1 MSEHENRTTK
11 DGVPKVVIV
20 GAGFGGLFAA
30 KRLAGS
36 PVEVT
41 IVDRR
46 NHHLFQP
53 LLYQVSTAALSP
65 ADIAWPIRSVFSR
78 HANVTVRLGEVDG
91 VDVERRR
98 IRIGD
103 ARLDYDVLVLA
114 TGARDGYF
122 GNDAWAEHTLGLK
135 TLDDAT
141 EIRRRLLLAFER
153 AELATDPAEREA
165 LMRFVVI
172 GGGPTGVE
180 LAGSISELARYALA
194 RDFRRIDPTSAD
206 VVLIEAG
213 PRLLPTYS
221 EASSAYALEALA
233 NKGVRVR
240 LDTRVTD
247 CGAHG
252 VTLGEERVGAAT
264 VLWAAGVEASPAGR
278 WLGAETDRSGRT
290 VVEPDLSVPGHP
302 EIFVIGD
309 TASAVDADGT
319 RVPGIAPAAKQ
330 QGRHVAAVILARA
343 TGRAAPPPFRY
354 RHAGDLATIGRQ
366 AGVADF
372 ARFRLQGAAGWW
384 LWGLAHVYFLIGFA
398 SPILVCLRWLFEYVT
413 YKRGARLITGDD
425 RAGELEGRRAEPGRS
440 V

>member
-1 MSEHENRTTK
+1 MNENAHRPSGTS
-11 DGVPKVVIV
+11 VPKVVIV
-20 GAGFGGLFAA
+20 GAGFAGLFAA
-30 KRLAGS
+30 KRLAGA
-36 PVEVT
+36 PVDVT

-53 LLYQVSTAALSP
+53 LLYQVSTAALTP

-78 HANVTVRLGEVDG
+78 SRNVTVRLGEVDG
-91 VDVERRR
+91 VDPERRR
-98 IRIGD
+98 IAIGD
-103 ARLDYDVLVLA
+103 ERLDYDHLVLA

-122 GNDAWAEHTLGLK
+122 GNDHWAEHTLGLK

-153 AELATDPAEREA
+153 AELAEDPDERET
-165 LMRFVVI
+165 LMRFAVI

-180 LAGSISELARYALA
+180 LAGSISELARHALA
-194 RDFRRIDPTSAD
+194 RDFRRIDPRSAD

-233 NKGVRVR
+233 GKGVRVR

-247 CGAHG
+247 CGPHG
-252 VTLGEERVGAAT
+252 VTLGDERLGAAT

-278 WLGAETDRSGRT
+278 WLGTETDRAGRAL
-290 VVEPDLSVPGHP
+290 VGSDLSVPGHP
-302 EIFVIGD
+302 EIFVVGD
-309 TASAVDADGT
+309 TASAVDADGA

-330 QGRHVAAVILARA
+330 QGRYVADVILARTA
-343 TGRAAPPPFRY
+343 GRAAPAPFRY

-384 LWGLAHVYFLIGFA
+384 LWGVAHVYFLVGFA

-425 RAGELEGRRAEPGRS
+425 RAAAVRRREA
-440 V
+440 